1 MSECKFE
8 HLIDEY
14 LLNRLSEE
22 SRSQFEEHYFN
33 CPACF
38 QEMMERDE
46 MIAAIKWKGHRIFA
60 DQMEQEQIRKVT
72 IWERVSGLMSPRQW
86 VTAAVTAALVLVVAL
101 VVVPGF
107 RTQSPQFFLDDDQT
121 RGRAI
126 TLVSDSVPGH
136 FEWQTVA
143 DAVEYKI
150 LIENHEPLWQ
160 DSTTD
165 NFTTLPDEIKAK
177 MVPGRKYFWQVKA
190 FSKEGRLIAMSSKIQ
205 FTIPK

>member
-1 MSECKFE
+1 
-8 HLIDEY
+8 
-14 LLNRLSEE
+14 
-22 SRSQFEEHYFN
+22 
-33 CPACF
+33 
-38 QEMMERDE
+38 
-46 MIAAIKWKGHRIFA
+46 
-60 DQMEQEQIRKVT
+60 
-72 IWERVSGLMSPRQW
+72 
-86 VTAAVTAALVLVVAL
+86 VLVVAL